1 MGGRLDTWV
10 FGVSIAIPLLCIAVL
25 VLWHLVTGLLGKLA
39 KKRKTFRHSPE
50 PLHEQRIRHA
60 RELLTLS
67 EEESCKQRFLGFL
80 ERCEALAATFPDL
93 PEAGEATQLAAQIKN
108 DLKRLQEVCSAL
120 VNH

>member
-1 MGGRLDTWV
+1 MTNDPISTSTPREMAEDVCIKKCRAQNPWWSSSMGGRLDTWV
-10 FGVSIAIPLLCIAVL
+10 FGVSIAIPHLCIAVL

-67 EEESCKQRFLGFL
+67 EEESCKQRFLGF
-80 ERCEALAATFPDL
+80 
-93 PEAGEATQLAAQIKN
+93 
-108 DLKRLQEVCSAL
+108 
-120 VNH
+120 